1 MTDPTVHPPVRRL
14 AAVGWTVLFFVVGT
28 ALTLILA
35 TMMVAVIGRAPN
47 PATPTAQDLN
57 VQTVAALLGFGVATV
72 IFGRFALKLSAVE
85 LRWAPL
91 AQAPGG
97 FALGLVLGIVPA
109 LAALG
114 LSVPLGGAH
123 FLRDSG
129 GAAEYFTVIGQTAL
143 VLLPAALVEE
153 IIFRGV
159 GQVVLARA
167 FGRVPALV
175 ALSLLFALAHILNPN
190 PTPLGLINIA
200 AAGIYLGMV
209 FYAPGGIWTA
219 WGAHFGWN
227 ATLAALDAP
236 VSGLPFRIPLI
247 DYAPGGPTWLTGG
260 SFGPEGGLLASVAL
274 VIMTGAVWNWTRKEN
289 A

>member
-14 AAVGWTVLFFVVGT
+14 AAVGWTVLFFVAGV

-35 TMMVAVIGRAPN
+35 TIMVAVIGLAPSV
-47 PATPTAQDLN
+47 ASPTAQDLN
-57 VQTVAALLGFGVATV
+57 IQTIAALLGFGVATV
-72 IFGRFALKLSAVE
+72 IFGRIVLKLSAVD

-91 AQAPGG
+91 QKAPGG
-97 FALGLVLGIVPA
+97 FALGLVLGVVPA
-109 LAALG
+109 LVALG
-114 LSVPLGGAH
+114 LSVPLGGAR
-123 FLRDSG
+123 FLRDAG
-129 GAAEYFTVIGQTAL
+129 GATEYFTVIGQTAL

-167 FGRVPALV
+167 FGRIPALV
-175 ALSLLFALAHILNPN
+175 ALSLLFSLAHILNPN

-247 DYAPGGPTWLTGG
+247 DYAPGGPSWLTGG

-289 A
+289 S